1 MAIRLTSCYI
11 HRLPPLDNAGE
22 DVFEPSRIGYQVT
35 WVQWDPR
42 SFPAVDPPA
51 SVVLTDTDSIRDLA
65 HSPCGAKK
73 SGEGSEDGSKCFEA
87 GVATSLRLD
96 GLDES
101 LGLAFA
107 VRAVTTGGY
116 GPLSRP
122 VTVLPTETG
131 ETDDPADPADP
142 EASEEA
148 SEGASDTTDTIPDPA
163 MDAASV
169 GESPSE
175 ATRPVAPALEPE
187 VPTVVTLPLYEA
199 NRVGGV
205 YDQMNNNQG
214 NQGSGTAAFNTGTGM
229 DEVVEETT
237 TETVGGGGIG

>member
-1 MAIRLTSCYI
+1 MAIRLTSCCI

-73 SGEGSEDGSKCFEA
+73 SGDGSEDGSKCFEA

-107 VRAVTTGGY
+107 VRAVTTGGMRSVVQAGHRATY
-116 GPLSRP
+116 GDWGDRRSR
-122 VTVLPTETG
+122 
-131 ETDDPADPADP
+131 ADP
-142 EASEEA
+142 EAPEGA
-148 SEGASDTTDTIPDPA
+148 PEGASDTTDTIPGSRDGCG
-163 MDAASV
+163 V
-169 GESPSE
+169 G
-175 ATRPVAPALEPE
+175 R
-187 VPTVVTLPLYEA
+187 
-199 NRVGGV
+199 
-205 YDQMNNNQG
+205 
-214 NQGSGTAAFNTGTGM
+214 
-229 DEVVEETT
+229 
-237 TETVGGGGIG
+237 

>member
-1 MAIRLTSCYI
+1 M
-11 HRLPPLDNAGE
+11 
-22 DVFEPSRIGYQVT
+22 
-35 WVQWDPR
+35 
-42 SFPAVDPPA
+42 
-51 SVVLTDTDSIRDLA
+51 
-65 HSPCGAKK
+65 
-73 SGEGSEDGSKCFEA
+73 
-87 GVATSLRLD
+87 ATSLRLD

-122 VTVLPTETG
+122 VTVLPTETE
-131 ETDDPADPADP
+131 ETDDSDDPKDP
-142 EASEEA
+142 KASEDP
-148 SEGASDTTDTIPDPA
+148 EGASDTTDTTPDPA
-163 MDAASV
+163 TDAASV

-214 NQGSGTAAFNTGTGM
+214 N
-229 DEVVEETT
+229 
-237 TETVGGGGIG
+237 

>member
-1 MAIRLTSCYI
+1 MAIRLTSCCI

-73 SGEGSEDGSKCFEA
+73 SGDGSEDGSKCFEA

-107 VRAVTTGGY
+107 VRAVTTGGM

-131 ETDDPADPADP
+131 ETDDPED
-142 EASEEA
+142 
-148 SEGASDTTDTIPDPA
+148 
-163 MDAASV
+163 
-169 GESPSE
+169 
-175 ATRPVAPALEPE
+175 R
-187 VPTVVTLPLYEA
+187 
-199 NRVGGV
+199 
-205 YDQMNNNQG
+205 
-214 NQGSGTAAFNTGTGM
+214 GSRG
-229 DEVVEETT
+229 
-237 TETVGGGGIG
+237 

>member
-107 VRAVTTGGY
+107 VRAVTTGGM

-122 VTVLPTETG
+122 VTVLPMETG
-131 ETDDPADPADP
+131 ETDDTVGDP
-142 EASEEA
+142 EGAP
-148 SEGASDTTDTIPDPA
+148 EGAPEGVSDTTDTTDTTPDPTT
-163 MDAASV
+163 DAASV

-214 NQGSGTAAFNTGTGM
+214 NQGSGGTAAFNAGTGM
-229 DEVVEETT
+229 DEVVE
-237 TETVGGGGIG
+237 

>member
-1 MAIRLTSCYI
+1 MAIRLTSCCI

-73 SGEGSEDGSKCFEA
+73 SGDGSEDGSKCFEA

-131 ETDDPADPADP
+131 ETDDPDDP
-142 EASEEA
+142 EGAPEGTP
-148 SEGASDTTDTIPDPA
+148 EGASDTTDTIPGSRDGCG
-163 MDAASV
+163 V
-169 GESPSE
+169 G
-175 ATRPVAPALEPE
+175 R
-187 VPTVVTLPLYEA
+187 
-199 NRVGGV
+199 
-205 YDQMNNNQG
+205 
-214 NQGSGTAAFNTGTGM
+214 
-229 DEVVEETT
+229 
-237 TETVGGGGIG
+237 

>member
-1 MAIRLTSCYI
+1 M
-11 HRLPPLDNAGE
+11 
-22 DVFEPSRIGYQVT
+22 T

-65 HSPCGAKK
+65 HSPCGVVK
-73 SGEGSEDGSKCFEA
+73 SGDGSEEGSKCFEA
-87 GVATSLRLD
+87 GAATSLRLD

-122 VTVLPTETG
+122 VTVLPTKTG
-131 ETDDPADPADP
+131 DTDDPKAPEDP
-142 EASEEA
+142 
-148 SEGASDTTDTIPDPA
+148 EGASDTTDTIPDPVT
-163 MDAASV
+163 DAASV

-214 NQGSGTAAFNTGTGM
+214 NQ
-229 DEVVEETT
+229 
-237 TETVGGGGIG
+237 

>member
-1 MAIRLTSCYI
+1 M
-11 HRLPPLDNAGE
+11 
-22 DVFEPSRIGYQVT
+22 T

-65 HSPCGAKK
+65 HSPCGVKK
-73 SGEGSEDGSKCFEA
+73 SGDGSEDGSKCFEA

-122 VTVLPTETG
+122 VTVLPTDTG
-131 ETDDPADPADP
+131 ETDDTD
-142 EASEEA
+142 
-148 SEGASDTTDTIPDPA
+148 DTDDSSRVCVVYITLY
-163 MDAASV
+163 AAP
-169 GESPSE
+169 SPVS
-175 ATRPVAPALEPE
+175 PVQRSFTKNEI
-187 VPTVVTLPLYEA
+187 
-199 NRVGGV
+199 
-205 YDQMNNNQG
+205 
-214 NQGSGTAAFNTGTGM
+214 F
-229 DEVVEETT
+229 
-237 TETVGGGGIG
+237 